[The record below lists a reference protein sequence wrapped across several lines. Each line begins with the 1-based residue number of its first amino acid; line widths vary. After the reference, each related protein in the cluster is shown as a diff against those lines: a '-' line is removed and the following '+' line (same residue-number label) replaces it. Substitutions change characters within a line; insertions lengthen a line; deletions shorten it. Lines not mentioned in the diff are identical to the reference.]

1 MYSKSGTCLPATTS
15 PSGWRDRR
23 ETGECHK
30 VLGDGQF
37 GSPHRQRSPTPSSC
51 SSSSAKNA
59 VMGWGDDQIAAF
71 LGIKSPTLTTLVNWG
86 PPAMA
91 AAGVLMAYHF
101 MVYNRHHPSPPRF
114 QDRAKEIDLTEALWF
129 PKNPLGD
136 AGKKPNMQVAWRRY
150 PRASDYENRPT

>member
-1 MYSKSGTCLPATTS
+1 MPQGLR
-15 PSGWRDRR
+15 GWAVWIAAQAAL
-23 ETGECHK
+23 TYALKLLIKLGE
-30 VLGDGQF
+30 
-37 GSPHRQRSPTPSSC
+37 
-51 SSSSAKNA
+51 NA